1 MPDPNNLSTSPA
13 NQPSPPP
20 ASGGLSAPRIA
31 TVAGIPIR
39 LHFTFLLFLLWIYVA
54 SPANARL
61 VGVGYVLAVFLC
73 VVLHELGHSV
83 VAQRCGIPVA
93 DITLYP
99 IGGVARIEKRPAA
112 RQELAIAVAG
122 PAVNVVIALLLAV
135 VLGAQ
140 GKLPLAADLL
150 HFSAGTGL
158 GFVASILKANV
169 WLVLFNLIPAFPM
182 DGGRVL
188 RAALALRM
196 APEKATAIAA
206 SIGQSIAIVAGISA
220 VLSTPPQW
228 FLMFI
233 AFFIYIGAGQEAFVY
248 KQAALIEG
256 VPVRK
261 AMMTDV
267 RTLTTGNTLKEAA
280 DVLLDTAQ
288 HNFPVL
294 VGDTVMGLLT
304 RDGLLRGLATEGPSG
319 YVSGAMSREFA
330 RAAPDDDLA
339 EALPLLQAA
348 GSGALLVLD
357 PAQDDKLVGV
367 VTSDNISEY
376 FAVKQIVA
384 ARDSAAPPN
393 TRGGGDWGRRA

>member
-1 MPDPNNLSTSPA
+1 MNQST
-13 NQPSPPP
+13 NQPSPQP

-83 VAQRCGIPVA
+83 VAQRYGIPVA

-122 PAVNVVIALLLAV
+122 PAVNVVIALILAV

-140 GKLPLAADLL
+140 GKLPLASDLL

-188 RAALALRM
+188 RAALALKM

-206 SIGQSIAIVAGISA
+206 SIGQSIAIVAGIWA

-304 RDGLLRGLATEGPSG
+304 RDSLLRGLATEGPSG

-339 EALPLLQAA
+339 EALPALQAL
-348 GSGALLVLD
+348 GGGALLVLD

-384 ARDSAAPPN
+384 ARDGAPPASTN
-393 TRGGGDWGRRA
+393 GDWGTRA